1 MCRSFSESLTSGL
14 ITTLTSLVFLATK
27 KSAYVWLGSWLF
39 VIGLTQYLDAYV
51 WANGVKASQLVIQY
65 ATSLILPLELVVSYG
80 GYVYATHNRFPL
92 IYEISLAVYV
102 LLMMYNWF
110 TGKCRTTIAEDGFL
124 HWCGYRADSPARLLF
139 FFFLI
144 FPFFWFPDRILGT
157 AIITGSTYTFI
168 QNIDKQSFTAS
179 WCHSANLLSAFTLLR
194 FLFT

>member
-27 KSAYVWLGSWLF
+27 KPAYVWLGSWLF
-39 VIGLTQYLDAYV
+39 VAGSMQYVDAYA
-51 WANGVKASQLVIQY
+51 WANGIEASQTFIQY
-65 ATSLILPLELVVSYG
+65 GTGLILPLELVASYA
-80 GYVYATHNRFPL
+80 GYVYTTRDRFPL
-92 IYEISLAVYV
+92 IYELSLAAYIAS
-102 LLMMYNWF
+102 MMYNWF
-110 TGKCRTTIAEDGFL
+110 TTECKTTIAEDGFL